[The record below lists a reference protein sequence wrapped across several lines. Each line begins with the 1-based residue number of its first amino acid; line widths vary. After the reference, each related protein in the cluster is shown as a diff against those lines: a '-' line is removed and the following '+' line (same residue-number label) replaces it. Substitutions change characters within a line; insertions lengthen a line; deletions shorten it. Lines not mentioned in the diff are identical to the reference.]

1 MRIVVVCFLLVLGVV
16 GCIKNDIP
24 HPVIYGNVQKIE
36 FEGQQKCVVNT
47 KTRVIEVVLS
57 DTVDIK
63 RVKLKTFEVV
73 GEPAVAQ
80 QVTIVPECKL
90 KADTVLD
97 LSQVVKFS
105 ISTYQTYDWTI
116 VTTQPMEYFL
126 TVVGQ
131 NEGYDVVINQQ
142 ERMVFVYIPKDQKL
156 SEARIEQ
163 VQLGSSIAEYAP
175 DPASITD
182 FTRGQ
187 PLLVTCFERTEKW
200 MIYMFHQPDG
210 GGSGGGSGGVTG
222 VANAWAK
229 SAVLSGN
236 IPSGNSGSAAFEYR
250 KTRESAWK
258 KVTAQISGNKFSAKV
273 TGLDASAQYVFRGIV
288 GEEIG
293 SEVQFTTEAA
303 EQVSGLNFDAWY
315 MDGKAFCPGIEGI
328 PIWDTGNKG
337 GASFGFNPTTEEKSD
352 VVRGSAARLA
362 SVYAAVKFAAGSIY
376 TGTFGGLDG
385 LNAKLNFGIP
395 YTCRPTKLTGYFK
408 YTPGVI
414 DKVKE
419 PYEYLM
425 GRTDSC
431 HIYVALCDWTEPF
444 QANSKTLTFVDYSV
458 ANPTIIA
465 YGELKTASKVAAYEK
480 FTIDINYR
488 DMNKKPKYIVIVA
501 SSSKYGDYF
510 SGSTSSLLLIDEFEL
525 GFE

>member
-1 MRIVVVCFLLVLGVV
+1 MRIAVVFFLLVLSVT
-16 GCIKNDIP
+16 GCIKNDVP
-24 HPVIYGNVQKIE
+24 YPVIYGNVQKIE

-47 KTRVIEVVLS
+47 KTRTIEVVLS

-63 RVKLKTFEVV
+63 RVRLTKFEVA
-73 GEPAVAQ
+73 GDPAVAQ
-80 QVTIVPECKL
+80 AEVEAPVCGL

-105 ISTYQTYDWTI
+105 ITTFQVYDWTI
-116 VTTQPMEYFL
+116 VTEQPMEYFL

-131 NEGYDVVINQQ
+131 DDRYSVVVNRQ
-142 ERMVFVYIPKDQKL
+142 ERMVFVYIPEDEKL
-156 SEARIEQ
+156 SEMRIDQ
-163 VQLGSSIAEYAP
+163 VQLGSSIATYSP
-175 DPASITD
+175 DPAGITD

-187 PLLVTCFERTEKW
+187 PLLVSCFGRTEKW
-200 MIYMFHQPDG
+200 MVYAFFQPEG
-210 GGSGGGSGGVTG
+210 GGGGGQTGVTG
-222 VANAWAK
+222 VADAWAK
-229 SAVLSGN
+229 WAVLTGSVPAGN
-236 IPSGNSGSAAFEYR
+236 GGDVAFEYR
-250 KTRESAWK
+250 KARESVWK
-258 KVTAQISGNKFSAKV
+258 KVAAQVAGNKFSAKV
-273 TGLDASAQYVFRGIV
+273 TGLEASTQYVFRGIA
-288 GEEIG
+288 GEETG
-293 SEVQFTTEAA
+293 GEVQFTTEAA
-303 EQVSGLNFDAWY
+303 EQVSGLDFDSWY
-315 MDGKAFCPGIEGI
+315 MDGKAVCPGVEGVLV
-328 PIWDTGNKG
+328 WDTGNKG

-376 TGTFGGLDG
+376 TGSFGGLDG
-385 LNAKLNFGIP
+385 TNAKLNFGIP
-395 YTCRPTKLTGYFK
+395 YTCRPTKMTGYFK

-414 DKVKE
+414 DRVKA

-444 QANSKTLTFVDYSV
+444 QANSKTSTFVDYSP

-465 YGELKTASKVAAYEK
+465 YGELKTDRKVASYEK
-480 FTIDINYR
+480 FTIDIHYR
-488 DMNKKPKYIVIVA
+488 DVKKKPTFIVIVA

-510 SGSTSSLLLIDEFEL
+510 SGSTSAVLLADEFEL